1 MRRGVSRLQKKAPG
15 QKTGGKTE
23 APMQNKT
30 PILKPILIA
39 TLVAGT
45 LDLALAVIFF
55 AIQGAPLVAVPHAIA
70 SGLLGTKAFR
80 GGIPAAA
87 FGVALHYFIALSVTA
102 VYYALSLNIRLMN
115 QQPILSGTVYGL
127 AVFLFMQ
134 HMVIP
139 HSAEPH
145 SSPNPAWI
153 IADIASHIVFIGITI
168 ALITRRYATQSEAQ

>member
-1 MRRGVSRLQKKAPG
+1 
-15 QKTGGKTE
+15 
-23 APMQNKT
+23 MQNKT

-45 LDLALAVIFF
+45 LDLALAIIFF
-55 AIQGAPLVAVPHAIA
+55 AVQGAPLVAVPHAIA

-80 GGIPAAA
+80 GGIPTAVL
-87 FGVALHYFIALSVTA
+87 GVALHYFIALSVTA
-102 VYYALSLNIRLMN
+102 LYYALSLNIGLLNR
-115 QQPILSGTVYGL
+115 QPILSGTVYGL

-134 HMVIP
+134 HVVIP

-145 SSPNPAWI
+145 STPSSAWI

-168 ALITRRYATQSEAQ
+168 ALITRHYATQPETQ